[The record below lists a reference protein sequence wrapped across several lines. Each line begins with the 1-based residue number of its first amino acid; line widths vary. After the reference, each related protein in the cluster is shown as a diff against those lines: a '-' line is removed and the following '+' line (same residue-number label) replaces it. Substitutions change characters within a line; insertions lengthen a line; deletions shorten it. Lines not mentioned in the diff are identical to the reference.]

1 MEGGS
6 RGDGVPPV
14 TLSAERNVAESPASP
29 LRDKRIPAHRNIPR
43 TATCHQAPHC
53 GLDGETPLDR
63 LARNSERVRYAGP
76 DIDLEWI
83 FSYRFVRR
91 VSRARTVNLH
101 GRQYET
107 VAGLAGQKVT
117 LVVAPE
123 APPERALTVLHED
136 GETSLATLVDLQVN
150 ARARRSRPPG
160 EDKPPTPARPQAAAP
175 PARPRT
181 PARQQ
186 LRLRQLASRPTDPQ
200 DQP

>member
-14 TLSAERNVAESPASP
+14 TLSAERNVAESPGSP

-43 TATCHQAPHC
+43 TATCHHAPHC

-63 LARNSERVRYAGP
+63 LARVSDNVRYAGP
-76 DIDLEWI
+76 DIDLGWI

-91 VSRARTVNLH
+91 VSRARTVNLR
-101 GRQYET
+101 GLQYET
-107 VAGLAGQKVT
+107 VAGLDGRKVT
-117 LVVAPE
+117 LVVEPD

-136 GETSLATLVDLQVN
+136 GETSQATRVDLEAN
-150 ARARRSRPPG
+150 ARARRSRPPAA
-160 EDKPPTPARPQAAAP
+160 DQPKTPARPETSAQ
-175 PARPRT
+175 PRS

-186 LRLRQLASRPTDPQ
+186 LRLRQLAS
-200 DQP
+200 QPSDSREQP

>member
-43 TATCHQAPHC
+43 TATCHHAPHH
-53 GLDGETPLDR
+53 GLDGDTPLDR
-63 LARNSERVRYAGP
+63 WARVGANVRVAGP
-76 DIDLEWI
+76 DIDLRWI

-107 VAGLAGQKVT
+107 EAGLAGQKVT
-117 LVVAPE
+117 LVVAPD

-136 GETSLATLVDLQVN
+136 GETSQAALLDCEVN
-150 ARARRSRPPG
+150 ARARRSRPPAQ
-160 EDKPPTPARPQAAAP
+160 DQPKAS
-175 PARPRT
+175 ARPRKT
-181 PARQQ
+181 SAKPRSPARQQ
-186 LRLRQLASRPTDPQ
+186 LRLRQLASPSTDP
-200 DQP
+200 